1 MRCLSHYSLL
11 LAVAALGC
19 TSEPTASTLPLRG
32 GSLDASIRVVNAGLG
47 SITVSVDGATSLVT
61 LATGELNT
69 IAVAAGAHSVQM
81 SQISDGASFTLP
93 VSVASGA
100 YANLA
105 AQKNLSG
112 SFTASILADTGAIPA
127 PGMGK
132 LRVLH
137 LAVNAGKLDIW
148 RTQPDYQT
156 PITFMFPFNVGANTG
171 FMQST
176 PGVWNVRVWKSTP
189 GLDFDP
195 SGWNSPLD
203 QLQVQVSAAWIRTV
217 MVLDA
222 PGGGVKLKVLE

>member
-1 MRCLSHYSLL
+1 VRSIRN
-11 LAVAALGC
+11 LAIILATAALGC
-19 TSEPTASTLPLRG
+19 SAEPTAIPLPLPIE
-32 GSLDASIRVVNAGLG
+32 SLDASIRVVNAGLG
-47 SITVSVDGATSLVT
+47 TITFSVDGAASLDVAPASIYT
-61 LATGELNT
+61 LR
-69 IAVAAGAHSVQM
+69 VQAGSHSVKVNQA
-81 SQISDGASFTLP
+81 SDGASVTVP
-93 VSVASGA
+93 VSVLSGA

-105 AQKNLSG
+105 AQKVPSG
-112 SFTASILADTGAIPA
+112 TFTANVLADTGAIPA

-156 PITFMFPFNVGANTG
+156 PITFMFPFNYGANTG

-189 GLDFDP
+189 GKDYDVA
-195 SGWNSPLD
+195 GWNSPLD
-203 QLQVQVSAAWIRTV
+203 QLEVQVSAAWIRTV
-217 MVLDA
+217 MVLDS